1 MCSHALCPFS
11 SFAAHRI
18 SPKKISENRIRDIFG
33 KHGEVCKIQSHFDLH
48 LHACLQLACS
58 INSDRSARQSSDP
71 HITACSITQVTQVK
85 VLAER
90 RFAYVGF
97 HSDKAAAAAK
107 RFLHNTY
114 IDTSKIEVS
123 FAPYFPDTH
132 AQPSIQYHRTFHD
145 CDLCT
150 PSYCC
155 NFMADCIPFRFWICR
170 LLHTDAYGRN
180 ITNTGA

>member
-1 MCSHALCPFS
+1 MQDPISLRLACACS
-11 SFAAHRI
+11 
-18 SPKKISENRIRDIFG
+18 
-33 KHGEVCKIQSHFDLH
+33 
-48 LHACLQLACS
+48 LHAS
-58 INSDRSARQSSDP
+58 INSHRSARQSSDP
-71 HITACSITQVTQVK
+71 PTTVRSITQVTQVK

-114 IDTSKIEVS
+114 IDTSKIEAS
-123 FAPYFPDTH
+123 FTPCFPDTH

-145 CDLCT
+145 SDLCT
-150 PSYCC
+150 RSYCC
-155 NFMADCIPFRFWICR
+155 NVIVGCISFRFWIWR
-170 LLHTDAYGRN
+170 LLHTHAYGRN